1 MAGKKK
7 ILVVEDHS
15 EIRRLLV
22 FFLKQMGYDAIEAAT
37 GMAGLTQASA
47 TLPDLITMDLGLP
60 DIRGVEV
67 TARLKADP
75 ATKHIP
81 VIVITAYYGDEQLLE
96 SAVDAGASE
105 VLYKPVSLRV
115 LEDSLRRYLAAESH
129 EELLQQGNSQQS

>member
-1 MAGKKK
+1 MAGKNK

-37 GMAGLTQASA
+37 GMAGLEQASA

-60 DIRGVEV
+60 DMRGDEV

-96 SAVDAGASE
+96 SAVAAGACE
-105 VLYKPVSLRV
+105 VLYKPVPLRI
-115 LEDSLRRYLAAESH
+115 LEDSLRRYLADGSNK
-129 EELLQQGNSQQS
+129 ELLQQGNSQ

>member
-1 MAGKKK
+1 MAGKNK

-37 GMAGLTQASA
+37 GMAGLEQASA

-60 DIRGVEV
+60 DMRGDEV

-81 VIVITAYYGDEQLLE
+81 VVVITAYYGDEQLLE
-96 SAVDAGASE
+96 SAVAAGARE
-105 VLYKPVSLRV
+105 VLYKPVSLRI
-115 LEDSLRRYLAAESH
+115 LEDSLRRYLADGSNK
-129 EELLQQGNSQQS
+129 ELLQQGNSQ